1 MKKKFVTDWFYSPV
15 EKYSEK
21 KIKGFW
27 FWKSVVTV
35 ITQIPQTGD
44 YDHYCERLE
53 DIYNKFDSEGYD
65 VVNILPLDLG
75 SSEPNHAIL
84 NDSGKKTY
92 LGETS
97 YSVTRGAVVI
107 GKLRAAKT

>member
-53 DIYNKFDSEGYD
+53 GLCCTKP
-65 VVNILPLDLG
+65 V
-75 SSEPNHAIL
+75 
-84 NDSGKKTY
+84 
-92 LGETS
+92 
-97 YSVTRGAVVI
+97 R
-107 GKLRAAKT
+107 